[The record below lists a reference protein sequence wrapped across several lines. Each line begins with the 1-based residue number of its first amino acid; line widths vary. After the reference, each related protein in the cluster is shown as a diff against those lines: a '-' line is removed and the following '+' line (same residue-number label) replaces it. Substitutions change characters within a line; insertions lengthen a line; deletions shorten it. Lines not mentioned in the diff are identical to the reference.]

1 MTNRVKEAGIVRARG
16 NAHSAAYALPVVHDH
31 HAVFFPSHRGLYRAY
46 LHTGWNVTLIAEA
59 PEEMVGGIRE
69 VALLYPFDPG
79 APVTQ
84 RDIIFALARDGAAV
98 AADAPSLIH

>member
-1 MTNRVKEAGIVRARG
+1 MTDRVKEAGIVRARG
-16 NAHSAAYALPVVHDH
+16 NAHSTAYTLPIVHDH

-46 LHTGWNVTLIAEA
+46 LHTGWDLTLIAEA

-69 VALLYPFDPG
+69 VALLYSLDPG

-84 RDIIFALARDGAAV
+84 WDIF
-98 AADAPSLIH
+98 SLLQAIEQLWQPMHLR